1 MHLTLLYVVF
11 AYLAEQNSKLVDLKL
26 KNLLEAQ
33 PQVANSLS
41 SAAQKAVTDSSE
53 QDIKVSFD
61 SCFCLSACMFQFGV
75 CTLWGRKW
83 FLIKSLPVRNA
94 ENLHGSA
101 VA

>member
-1 MHLTLLYVVF
+1 MVF

-26 KNLLEAQ
+26 KKLLEAQ

-61 SCFCLSACMFQFGV
+61 
-75 CTLWGRKW
+75 
-83 FLIKSLPVRNA
+83 
-94 ENLHGSA
+94 
-101 VA
+101 